1 VPEPVLRRLAGK
13 PLSVATNMQPSSLS
27 GQPRIAVTQR
37 ELLGLI
43 LGCAVRGS
51 ASFNQALHAAAAAGD
66 RDPRDLTR
74 ELLSDL
80 AIRDWIE
87 LRRVQPDGTETQV
100 ERLRYELE
108 LADGRNWDQHSDTP
122 QARYALTAKGR
133 SQVSAMLSTLNDE
146 R

>member
-1 VPEPVLRRLAGK
+1 MKTATTMEP
-13 PLSVATNMQPSSLS
+13 STIS
-27 GQPRIAVTQR
+27 GRPRIAATQR

-51 ASFNQALHAAAAAGD
+51 ASFSQALYATEGATGD
-66 RDPRDLTR
+66 RDAGDLTR

-87 LRRVQPDGTETQV
+87 LYRVRPDGTEAQV

-108 LADGRNWDQHSDTP
+108 LADRRNWEQSSETP
-122 QARYALTAKGR
+122 RARYALTEKGR
-133 SQVSAMLSTLNDE
+133 SQVSAMLSTLGDK

>member
-1 VPEPVLRRLAGK
+1 MKTATTMEPSTI
-13 PLSVATNMQPSSLS
+13 SVT
-27 GQPRIAVTQR
+27 PRIAATQR

-51 ASFNQALHAAAAAGD
+51 ASFSQALHATAAATGD
-66 RDPRDLTR
+66 GDADDLTR

-80 AIRDWIE
+80 AIRGWIE
-87 LRRVQPDGTETQV
+87 LYRVRPDGTEAQV

-108 LADGRNWDQHSDTP
+108 LADRRNWDERSETP
-122 QARYALTAKGR
+122 RARYALTEKGR
-133 SQVSAMLSTLNDE
+133 GQVTAMLSTLGDK